1 MYNTDMDIV
10 WFILG
15 GLVII
20 VAFMFLFT
28 AFTGAPYV
36 PSSASELEEAFTKL
50 YKLGKKDLL
59 IDLGSGDGIV
69 LKMARRHGAQALG
82 VEINPLLVLITRIRL
97 RKEKHVR
104 VVCKNF
110 FKMDF
115 PAETTVVYAF
125 GDSRDIKKIAKLIQK
140 QAARLG
146 HPIYL
151 ISNAFEVK
159 GLAIAKQHRAHYL
172 YKITGGKDEN

>member
-1 MYNTDMDIV
+1 MEAF
-10 WFILG
+10 WFIFG
-15 GLVII
+15 AII
-20 VAFMFLFT
+20 IILAFMFLVT

-50 YKLGKKDLL
+50 YKLGKKDFL
-59 IDLGSGDGIV
+59 IDLGSGDGVV
-69 LKMARRHGAQALG
+69 LKAAHIHGAKALD
-82 VEINPLLVLITRIRL
+82 VEINPILVLLTKIRL
-97 RKEKHVR
+97 RKYDNIS
-104 VVCKNF
+104 VVCRNF
-110 FKMDF
+110 FTMDF

>member
-1 MYNTDMDIV
+1 MDIV

-15 GLVII
+15 AIVII
-20 VAFMFLFT
+20 AAFLFMFA

-36 PSSASELEEAFTKL
+36 PSSTSELEEAFTKL
-50 YKLGKKDLL
+50 YKLSRKDLL
-59 IDLGSGDGIV
+59 IDLGSGDGVV
-69 LKMARRHGAQALG
+69 LKMASRHGAQALG
-82 VEINPLLVLITRIRL
+82 VEINPLLVLTTRMRL

-110 FKMDF
+110 YKMDF
-115 PAETTVVYAF
+115 PPETTVVYVF
-125 GDSRDIKKIAKLIQK
+125 SDSRDIRKIAKLVQK
-140 QAARLG
+140 QSAALG

-151 ISNAFEVK
+151 ISNAFEVP
-159 GLAIAKQHRAHYL
+159 GLEIQKQHRAHYL